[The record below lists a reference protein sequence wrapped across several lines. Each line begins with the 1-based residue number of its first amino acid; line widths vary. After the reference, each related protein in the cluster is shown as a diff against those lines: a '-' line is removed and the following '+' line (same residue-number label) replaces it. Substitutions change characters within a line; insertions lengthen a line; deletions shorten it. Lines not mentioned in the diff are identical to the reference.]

1 MLVLKVRNL
10 DLMVVGKLFL
20 EKDKRKQILIVSY
33 ALNFFFFFLKK
44 KIDCGGR
51 GLCEVIQS
59 RESRKESSVLQRDY
73 ESVLP
78 GVF

>member
-10 DLMVVGKLFL
+10 DLMVAGKLFL

-33 ALNFFFFFLKK
+33 ALNFFFLKK

-59 RESRKESSVLQRDY
+59 RESRKESSVLQRDS
-73 ESVLP
+73 ELVLP
-78 GVF
+78 RVF

>member
-33 ALNFFFFFLKK
+33 ALNFFFFEKEDRLW
-44 KIDCGGR
+44 
-51 GLCEVIQS
+51 
-59 RESRKESSVLQRDY
+59 RKRPL
-73 ESVLP
+73 
-78 GVF
+78 